1 MGMTERGLNIMKLT
15 KLFLALLLTTS
26 LSLQTQAAGG
36 KLLDFL
42 LNGTG
47 VIEAL
52 AKHNIK
58 GEAATEVGRYLELSL
73 KSLNISGQ
81 VPTRQQFTAIVE
93 RLGGSAEDLRLKRQ
107 LQELLAKDIDSV
119 SKDEM
124 VGAINNIIYLANRH
138 GNTAT
143 AVLGCARC
151 VSDELSLHGFR
162 FTMKELADNNSRNVL
177 TQVLPKNPQD
187 VRRFISSKFQAYGLG
202 DFSRVNSRLVAPE
215 EERAMA
221 LMLGLY
227 EAGNSKQKA
236 LVKEIFEASKDS
248 SGQVK
253 FLAEGGENKLHLLF
267 TEDMDDEYLEYWTNT
282 LKKVSSDRKESGE
295 SMKES
300 FFKVLKKEAGDDPV
314 ANEQIELL
322 RAKKCFFP

>member
-1 MGMTERGLNIMKLT
+1 MRFT
-15 KLFLALLLTTS
+15 KLVFSLLLVAT
-26 LSLQTQAAGG
+26 LSFQASAAGG
-36 KLLDFL
+36 KLIDFL
-42 LNGTG
+42 LNGSG
-47 VIEAL
+47 ILEVL

-58 GEAATEVGRYLELSL
+58 GEAASEVGRYLELSL

-81 VPTRQQFTAIVE
+81 MPSRQQFVAIVE
-93 RLGGSAEDLRLKRQ
+93 GLGGSPEDLRLKNQ
-107 LQELLAKDIDSV
+107 LKQLLSKDADAL
-119 SKDEM
+119 SKDE
-124 VGAINNIIYLANRH
+124 VVSAINNIIYLANRH

-162 FTMKELADNNSRNVL
+162 FTMRELSDSNARDVL
-177 TQVLPKNPQD
+177 TSILPKNPQD

-202 DFSRVNSRLVAPE
+202 DYSRVSSRLVAPE

-227 EAGNSKQKA
+227 EAGSAKQKE
-236 LVKEIFEASKDS
+236 LVRQIFEASKDS
-248 SGQVK
+248 SGKIK
-253 FLAEGGENKLHLLF
+253 FMADGGENKLHLLF
-267 TEDMDDEYLEYWTNT
+267 TEDMDDEYVEYWTKT
-282 LKKVSSDRKESGE
+282 LRGVASDRKESGD

-300 FFKVLKKEAGDDPV
+300 FFKTLQKNAGDDPV